1 MSYEEAWW
9 VFKADLKLMQF
20 NKTKPMR
27 KKLMET
33 NYLKKKNQEDN
44 NANEAHIFQAVFLK
58 WSSSLSDIL

>member
-1 MSYEEAWW
+1 
-9 VFKADLKLMQF
+9 MQF

-58 WSSSLSDIL
+58 